1 MPQLLEGIVDD
12 RDTVI
17 ERLQEENRVLR
28 ESLDTE
34 RQKNRQIAFAA
45 DHLRQQLRPLHL
57 ALRAVFGELDAI
69 PISDSRAGPP
79 GAALDSRVVSVWES
93 WQKKLPGLPAK
104 FIGALLEHG
113 QMNPAQ
119 LRVAMQC
126 RKNGVYE
133 TATKLNKLG
142 LLDKNGSMYSL
153 KEL

>member
-12 RDTVI
+12 RDSVI
-17 ERLQEENRVLR
+17 ETLQEENRGLR
-28 ESLDTE
+28 DSLESE
-34 RQKNRQIAFAA
+34 HQKNRQIAFAA

-57 ALRAVFGELDAI
+57 ALRAVFGELDVI
-69 PISDSRAGPP
+69 PISDAGRAASP
-79 GAALDSRVVSVWES
+79 AAHDSRTLAVWES

>member
-12 RDTVI
+12 RDSVI

-28 ESLDTE
+28 DSLDTE
-34 RQKNRQIAFAA
+34 RQKNREIAFAA
-45 DHLRQQLRPLHL
+45 GHLRQQLQPLHL
-57 ALRAVFGELDAI
+57 ALRAVFGELDVI
-69 PISDSRAGPP
+69 PIFDAGRSGAPASVDARAL
-79 GAALDSRVVSVWES
+79 AVWES

-104 FIGALLEHG
+104 FIGALLEHE